1 MYCTK
6 IKSGRIIRL
15 LHNGIKTDIVI
26 IDINRQEKNVK
37 LRINNDDYLLCKNDR
52 LSKRFFTIVLMDVVN
67 GYVNNPVADIGISA
81 DRSVK
86 ISKH

>member
-1 MYCTK
+1 
-6 IKSGRIIRL
+6 
-15 LHNGIKTDIVI
+15 LHNGVTTDIVI

-37 LRINNDDYLLCKNDR
+37 LRINENDYLLCKNDR
-52 LSKRFFTIVLMDVVN
+52 LSKSFFTIVLMDVVR

>member
-15 LHNGIKTDIVI
+15 LRNGVTTDIVI
-26 IDINRQEKNVK
+26 IDINRHEKNAK
-37 LRINNDDYLLCKNDR
+37 IRIGDNDYLLCKNDR
-52 LSKRFFTIVLMDVVN
+52 LSKQFFTIVLMDVVS
-67 GYVNNPVADIGISA
+67 GYCSSLVADIGISA

>member
-15 LHNGIKTDIVI
+15 LHKKFKTDIVI

-37 LRINNDDYLLCKNDR
+37 LRINNNDYLLCKNDR
-52 LSKRFFTIVLMDVVN
+52 LSKQFFTIVLMDVVN
-67 GYVNNPVADIGISA
+67 GYINNPVADIGISA

>member
-15 LHNGIKTDIVI
+15 LHKNIKTDIVI

-37 LRINNDDYLLCKNDR
+37 LRINDNDYLLCKNDR
-52 LSKRFFTIVLMDVVN
+52 LSKKAFTIVLMDVVN